1 MSCQCG
7 CGEEAASGSFKPGHD
22 QKLRIA
28 LESRA
33 GGIEGL
39 RRLVEAAES
48 AKTSELTDAQK
59 CDKEIDD
66 LFKRIDSD
74 QSEYDKQLLTL
85 SSGFLAVSLAF
96 IKDVVPLEIAKLLPL
111 LYWSCGLLAA
121 CVCLVLFSFQFSI
134 AGQLKAKEYWE
145 RRKSNPDEPFSYR
158 RATIAKFINW
168 GGGVLFGVGVVLSVS
183 FVIYNLQLGAI
194 MSGKSI
200 RTGDGAY
207 IKTPANG
214 EERGSLIKAPAKP
227 APAQPSSSGG
237 NRKDINQN

>member
-1 MSCQCG
+1 MKCHCG
-7 CGEEAASGSFKPGHD
+7 CGEETPSGSFKPGHD

-28 LESRA
+28 LEVRA
-33 GGIEGL
+33 GGIEGM

-48 AKTSELTDAQK
+48 AKASEPTDAQK

-66 LFKRIDSD
+66 LFKRIDND

-96 IKDVVPLEIAKLLPL
+96 IKDVVPLEVAKLLPL
-111 LYWSCGLLAA
+111 LYWSFGLLAA

-145 RRKSNPDEPFSYR
+145 RRKTNPDEPFSYGP
-158 RATIAKFINW
+158 ATTARFINW
-168 GGGVLFGVGVVLSVS
+168 ASGVLFGVGVILSVS
-183 FVIYNLQLGAI
+183 FVIYNLHLGAI
-194 MSGKSI
+194 MPGKSI
-200 RTGDGAY
+200 RTGDGSY

-227 APAQPSSSGG
+227 APAQPSSSNGS
-237 NRKDINQN
+237 NKDK